1 MDVTLRVITVDGEL
15 VCEIAYD
22 NEYQACEA
30 MDDVVGEDIFVQV
43 IADGLIYAE
52 EMR

>member
-1 MDVTLRVITVDGEL
+1 MEVTMRVITVDGEF
-15 VCEIAYD
+15 VSEEKFD
-22 NEYQACEA
+22 NEFRACEA

-43 IADGLIYAE
+43 IVDDMIYAE